1 MDLFLKGV
9 STKGEHTHTK
19 IGAPKLNI
27 SGGSYFIPEEEEEN
41 FYKIYKQHVFTE
53 RKQAYITEKQLS
65 EGQILI
71 DVDFRYN
78 VDIEEKQHTKN
89 HIIDL
94 INCILEIINQIK
106 QNNGTLLHC
115 YVFEKDNVNMEE
127 KQTKDGIHLMIDLKM
142 DYTCK
147 AILRN
152 KLIEEMKVIWSD
164 LPITNEFSDVFDGAV
179 MKGSSN
185 WQMFGSRKPGNEDY
199 KIKYVFECGYKEGW
213 NIEEKKINLVWVLE
227 NFNKLLARNKEIVDM
242 ELNPSIKA
250 EYDEIME
257 RNKKPIKKNNVK
269 LISNISNTKNP
280 QDINS
285 EAELNEYI
293 DDFMFNLTPSEYIIK
308 EAHEYTML
316 LPKEYWGPGSYSN
329 WMKVGWALKN
339 TDNRL
344 FVTWIKFSSQ
354 SANFD
359 YGDIGNL
366 YEKWINFDT
375 LNCEGLTLKSIIYWC
390 KMSNPDE
397 YKKIYNKTINH
408 YVYYSIKNITDYDLA
423 NVLYQ
428 LFKESYVCSNI
439 KDNTWYEFINN
450 RWVMIDS
457 GQSLRSKISVEMYE
471 IYHKESIKQSQNK
484 FIADVPAGEIPKNF
498 NEEKDLIVL
507 IGKIANR
514 LKTSG
519 SKNTI
524 MNESKEIFYDS
535 LFCSKLDKNDYL
547 LGCNNGVIDFTNK
560 CFRKGKHDDYI
571 SKTTGIDYKPI
582 DYYKKN
588 SPHIIE
594 AIHHFIGQLFPP
606 DKDTG
611 CDELKEYIWQY
622 LASLLLGT
630 NENQTFNILTGTGA
644 NGKSLLIDFMS
655 KVLGNYKGTIP
666 ASLIT
671 QKRGNIGGTSSEIYQ
686 LIGTRF
692 AVMQELSIDDEI
704 NEAIVKELT
713 GKDPIV
719 CRDLF
724 KSSTVFMPQF
734 KMALGTN
741 KLPKIKDRND
751 GIWRRIR
758 VVEFKSK
765 FTKNPYN
772 DPQFPQDQYP
782 YQFPIDTKLSEKMD
796 EWVPVMLSMLVEY
809 AYKYQGKVHDCPSV
823 LQASMKYREE
833 QNIYLEYVNERI
845 IKEPTISGSRLKITT
860 IQDDFKE
867 WYKSHYDKKDIPI
880 KELKEFLQNTYGKY
894 PTNGWNHI
902 SLSEE
907 DI

>member
-1 MDLFLKGV
+1 M
-9 STKGEHTHTK
+9 
-19 IGAPKLNI
+19 
-27 SGGSYFIPEEEEEN
+27 
-41 FYKIYKQHVFTE
+41 
-53 RKQAYITEKQLS
+53 
-65 EGQILI
+65 
-71 DVDFRYN
+71 
-78 VDIEEKQHTKN
+78 
-89 HIIDL
+89 
-94 INCILEIINQIK
+94 
-106 QNNGTLLHC
+106 
-115 YVFEKDNVNMEE
+115 
-127 KQTKDGIHLMIDLKM
+127 
-142 DYTCK
+142 
-147 AILRN
+147 
-152 KLIEEMKVIWSD
+152 
-164 LPITNEFSDVFDGAV
+164 
-179 MKGSSN
+179 
-185 WQMFGSRKPGNEDY
+185 
-199 KIKYVFECGYKEGW
+199 
-213 NIEEKKINLVWVLE
+213 
-227 NFNKLLARNKEIVDM
+227 
-242 ELNPSIKA
+242 
-250 EYDEIME
+250 
-257 RNKKPIKKNNVK
+257 
-269 LISNISNTKNP
+269 
-280 QDINS
+280 
-285 EAELNEYI
+285 
-293 DDFMFNLTPSEYIIK
+293 
-308 EAHEYTML
+308 
-316 LPKEYWGPGSYSN
+316 
-329 WMKVGWALKN
+329 
-339 TDNRL
+339 
-344 FVTWIKFSSQ
+344 
-354 SANFD
+354 
-359 YGDIGNL
+359 
-366 YEKWINFDT
+366 
-375 LNCEGLTLKSIIYWC
+375 
-390 KMSNPDE
+390 
-397 YKKIYNKTINH
+397 
-408 YVYYSIKNITDYDLA
+408 
-423 NVLYQ
+423 
-428 LFKESYVCSNI
+428 
-439 KDNTWYEFINN
+439 
-450 RWVMIDS
+450 
-457 GQSLRSKISVEMYE
+457 
-471 IYHKESIKQSQNK
+471 
-484 FIADVPAGEIPKNF
+484 
-498 NEEKDLIVL
+498 
-507 IGKIANR
+507 
-514 LKTSG
+514 
-519 SKNTI
+519 
-524 MNESKEIFYDS
+524 
-535 LFCSKLDKNDYL
+535 
-547 LGCNNGVIDFTNK
+547 
-560 CFRKGKHDDYI
+560 
-571 SKTTGIDYKPI
+571 
-582 DYYKKN
+582 
-588 SPHIIE
+588 
-594 AIHHFIGQLFPP
+594 
-606 DKDTG
+606 
-611 CDELKEYIWQY
+611 
-622 LASLLLGT
+622 ASLLLGT